1 MIVYLAR
8 AIQAFVMYC
17 VNGTSR
23 SSLLIES
30 TDSMIESTDSMIII
44 VPLLISIFNQGCCG
58 DLHRPESVQPKSR
71 VQKRLKSL
79 AVTII
84 IIIIIIQH
92 NNYF

>member
-30 TDSMIESTDSMIII
+30 TDSMIPIQYSTSSTNGVVTVTCYCVYCILVVVSYDPRVYTIFIAVVVESEYQRKEFS
-44 VPLLISIFNQGCCG
+44 
-58 DLHRPESVQPKSR
+58 H
-71 VQKRLKSL
+71 
-79 AVTII
+79 
-84 IIIIIIQH
+84 
-92 NNYF
+92 